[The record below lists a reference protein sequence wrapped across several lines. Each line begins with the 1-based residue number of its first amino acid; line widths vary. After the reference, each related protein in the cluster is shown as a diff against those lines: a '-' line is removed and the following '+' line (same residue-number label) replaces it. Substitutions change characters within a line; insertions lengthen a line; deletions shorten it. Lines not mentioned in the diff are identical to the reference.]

1 MGTRGFVRLKAIWRM
16 LNRCAPGH
24 NRVLKEH
31 RWWVTWNGR
40 QFRNLPKGPGRNQ
53 DADVRFAYV
62 EQIVDVLQIDPDCAA
77 HFFRQMR

>member
-1 MGTRGFVRLKAIWRM
+1 M
-16 LNRCAPGH
+16 
-24 NRVLKEH
+24 
-31 RWWVTWNGR
+31 TWNGR

-77 HFFRQMR
+77 RFFRQMR

>member
-1 MGTRGFVRLKAIWRM
+1 MATRGFVRLKAIWRM

-24 NRVLKEH
+24 EKVLTQH

-40 QFRNLPKGPGRNQ
+40 SYRDLPKGPGRHQ

-62 EQIVDVLQIDPDCAA
+62 EKLVAVLRIAPACAGR
-77 HFFRQMR
+77 FFRQMR